1 MSESE
6 SSSPPPPP
14 PSFTGY
20 WRVDHSKSEGMDPI
34 LSLMGVPW
42 LVRRVADQLDVATV
56 IAHDSSSGIVS
67 TSEKTS
73 VGVVS
78 ENKMVAN
85 GVFVEKKG
93 SDGRFAKVRCTV
105 SLPNE
110 LLRDVTERK
119 EQKLTSKKST
129 TEGETQKEG
138 KEDDKSTVT
147 SDVVD
152 DKDNGFLGGAAE
164 PGAFTLEECLEFCAN
179 NAAEILTG
187 ASSSSSSSVAEGI
200 MRIVTILPDN
210 LGITDNAWVLLRGR
224 ARMIQRLA
232 FSRNGQTVRIRRELF
247 NTEAPDAEEL
257 ADIVAKEKTASARKK
272 GKNES
277 SASRRSSLLVDENQ
291 IDKTGNDVAGGDQAV
306 GEELNEE
313 AHALREAQSAYSLLV
328 GGSAPVSK
336 SLLVGEGGGGVFG
349 NGGGGREGVVDVGV
363 ALLRA
368 AIGLYGGS
376 VIWSEPDRSSSSSS
390 SSSVV
395 DPFFV
400 SLSGVWVTQS
410 NDLVNNIGNNP
421 SATPPLT
428 PAATPSSSRK
438 LTTSVTASTN
448 TVKASRLSTLRNL
461 WKANVASKLVPTSL
475 TELLEAASM
484 SIEHNHELCVLS
496 SVPSTSSSSSSSS
509 PSSLLTPRIVLPLD
523 GQWRPERIVK
533 GEHHRWVLIRATH
546 LNGSGDRGPAWV
558 GHEFQAK
565 VNGMVPRV
573 FLSGDEGDDDDD
585 VNHDNDKEKKKGG
598 EKNHVS
604 SSSSSEM
611 NPMTADPY
619 LPFFSCLDFDSSLY
633 SSSEVLIEVILE
645 DIGHQVQEAAVNF
658 AKRSSIRL
666 PQSSGAVG
674 GGGGGRNLKFPA
686 VAAAT
691 AAGLEP
697 WQALPWT
704 GTVPLSA
711 SRLQLRFKFNSSSS
725 SSSNQGSG
733 KAALS
738 STSNSNTAI
747 SAVNLIESIT
757 FVPSTSSSSSSF
769 SSSILESKITDAE
782 EISLRSAT
790 FNMALSSPG
799 LQSVRA
805 LEEKKRIQHVRAK
818 LLTRRADAD
827 RLRKTYFISK
837 IVDSN

>member
-1 MSESE
+1 
-6 SSSPPPPP
+6 
-14 PSFTGY
+14 
-20 WRVDHSKSEGMDPI
+20 
-34 LSLMGVPW
+34 
-42 LVRRVADQLDVATV
+42 
-56 IAHDSSSGIVS
+56 
-67 TSEKTS
+67 
-73 VGVVS
+73 
-78 ENKMVAN
+78 
-85 GVFVEKKG
+85 
-93 SDGRFAKVRCTV
+93 
-105 SLPNE
+105 
-110 LLRDVTERK
+110 
-119 EQKLTSKKST
+119 
-129 TEGETQKEG
+129 
-138 KEDDKSTVT
+138 
-147 SDVVD
+147 
-152 DKDNGFLGGAAE
+152 
-164 PGAFTLEECLEFCAN
+164 
-179 NAAEILTG
+179 
-187 ASSSSSSSVAEGI
+187 
-200 MRIVTILPDN
+200 
-210 LGITDNAWVLLRGR
+210 
-224 ARMIQRLA
+224 
-232 FSRNGQTVRIRRELF
+232 
-247 NTEAPDAEEL
+247 
-257 ADIVAKEKTASARKK
+257 
-272 GKNES
+272 
-277 SASRRSSLLVDENQ
+277 LVDENE

-328 GGSAPVSK
+328 GGSAPASK
-336 SLLVGEGGGGVFG
+336 SLLVGDGGGGVLG

-376 VIWSEPDRSSSSSS
+376 LIWSEPDRSSSSPSS
-390 SSSVV
+390 SSSSSSSSIV

-448 TVKASRLSTLRNL
+448 IVKASRLSTLRNL
-461 WKANVASKLVPTSL
+461 WKANVASKLVPASL

-496 SVPSTSSSSSSSS
+496 SVPSTSSSSSSS

-523 GQWRPERIVK
+523 GQWRPERVVK

-585 VNHDNDKEKKKGG
+585 VNHDNDKEKKKEG

-611 NPMTADPY
+611 NPLTADPY

-674 GGGGGRNLKFPA
+674 GGGSGGGGRNLKSPA

-725 SSSNQGSG
+725 SSSSNQGSG
-733 KAALS
+733 KASLS

-747 SAVNLIESIT
+747 AAFILIESIT
-757 FVPSTSSSSSSF
+757 FVPSSSSST
-769 SSSILESKITDAE
+769 SSILESKTTDAE
-782 EISLRSAT
+782 EISSRSAT
-790 FNMALSSPG
+790 FTMALSSPG

-837 IVDSN
+837 IVDSV